1 MIKTLY
7 ESLCIAF
14 SLYSRVPMPGIKWN
28 DGNMKYVL
36 LFFPFVG
43 AVEGVLFYFLSGL
56 LISRGFGTLLTGAL
70 LTAFTFL
77 YTGGIHT
84 DGFLDVCDALA
95 SLKSPDERRRILK
108 DPHVGSF
115 AVISGIVLYS
125 LKIAAYGN
133 ISPGLLMPVSLSF
146 FLSRALSALS
156 ILFIP
161 EASREGM
168 VFSLK
173 RSAGRA
179 AFPLLIF
186 FTLTGF
192 GILFFISLKKALL
205 ITGLFMVILFYHYHN
220 CKRNFGGISGDTA
233 GFFLEL
239 SETLTALATVLSK

>member
-1 MIKTLY
+1 MIKDLF

-36 LFFPFVG
+36 VFFPFVG
-43 AVEGVLFYFLSGL
+43 ALEGVLFYFLSGL
-56 LISRGFGTLLTGAL
+56 LISKGFGALLTGAL
-70 LTAFTFL
+70 LTAFIFL

-95 SLKSPDERRRILK
+95 SLKSPEERRRILK

-125 LKIAAYGN
+125 LKTAAYGS
-133 ISPGLLMPVSLSF
+133 IYPGILLPLSLSF
-146 FLSRALSALS
+146 FISRALSSLS
-156 ILFIP
+156 VLFFP

-173 RSAGRA
+173 RSAGTA
-179 AFPLLIF
+179 AAPVLILL
-186 FTLTGF
+186 TLICY
-192 GILFFISLKKALL
+192 GILFYISLKKALL
-205 ITGLFMVILFYHYHN
+205 MTGLFMVILVYHHYN
-220 CKRNFGGISGDTA
+220 CRRNFGGISGDTA

-239 SETLTALATVLSK
+239 SETLTALALVLLR